1 MRLFPPMIK
10 SFLFHEHFER
20 LKSSLYKTFLSDPF
34 PGVRR
39 FRKYL
44 KASSQKNLH
53 KNQSFYIQVSRGVQ
67 AVRSHAAD
75 KDLQSSL
82 FITSQELEP
91 NPYKSQPNLKGLT
104 TRLEE
109 DIRWQ
114 RCDIKTTALI
124 GNILSSHNPTLNPVD
139 EVIFHK
145 DGLINEGSKS
155 NLFMVKEGIVFTP
168 PLSNKILP
176 GVTRQ
181 YLLDKLLS
189 EGIDVL
195 EQDID
200 IQELYSA
207 DEVWLTSS
215 TKEIQPIHS
224 IDDFILP
231 PKDPEESLWHR
242 ALDFSKTRDQELGLL
257 LIAMGSCWIG
267 PLWPYLFRRHL

>member
-1 MRLFPPMIK
+1 MWVYLNGSYIK
-10 SFLFHEHFER
+10 AEDAKISPLDRSATFGDGIYEVIPSYDQELFLFHEHFER
-20 LKSSLYKTFLSDPF
+20 LKSSLNKTFISSPQELEDLENI
-34 PGVRR
+34 
-39 FRKYL
+39 L
-44 KASSQKNLH
+44 KLLHKKNLH

-145 DGLINEGSKS
+145 EGLINEGSKS
-155 NLFMVKEGIVFTP
+155 NLFMVKKGIVFTP

-189 EGIDVL
+189 EGIDVF
-195 EQDID
+195 EQDIY

-215 TKEIQPIHS
+215 TKEVQPVHS

-231 PKDPEESLWHR
+231 SKDPEESLWHR
-242 ALDFSKTRDQELGLL
+242 ALEF
-257 LIAMGSCWIG
+257 
-267 PLWPYLFRRHL
+267 F

>member
-1 MRLFPPMIK
+1 MWVYLNGSYIK
-10 SFLFHEHFER
+10 AEDAKISPLDRSATFGDGIYEVIPSYDQELFLFEEHFER
-20 LKSSLYKTFLSDPF
+20 LKSSLYKTFISSPQELEDLENI
-34 PGVRR
+34 
-39 FRKYL
+39 L
-44 KASSQKNLH
+44 KLLHKKNLH

-145 DGLINEGSKS
+145 DGLINEIG
-155 NLFMVKEGIVFTP
+155 
-168 PLSNKILP
+168 
-176 GVTRQ
+176 
-181 YLLDKLLS
+181 
-189 EGIDVL
+189 
-195 EQDID
+195 
-200 IQELYSA
+200 
-207 DEVWLTSS
+207 
-215 TKEIQPIHS
+215 
-224 IDDFILP
+224 
-231 PKDPEESLWHR
+231 R
-242 ALDFSKTRDQELGLL
+242 A
-257 LIAMGSCWIG
+257 
-267 PLWPYLFRRHL
+267 HV

>member
-1 MRLFPPMIK
+1 M
-10 SFLFHEHFER
+10 
-20 LKSSLYKTFLSDPF
+20 YKTFISSPQELEDLENI
-34 PGVRR
+34 
-39 FRKYL
+39 L
-44 KASSQKNLH
+44 KLLHKKNLH

-215 TKEIQPIHS
+215 TKEVQPIHS

-231 PKDPEESLWHR
+231 SKDPEESLWHR
-242 ALDFSKTRDQELGLL
+242 ALDF
-257 LIAMGSCWIG
+257 
-267 PLWPYLFRRHL
+267 F